1 MNATQKEIL
10 KKEAIKDLEL
20 IVEGMNYIIS
30 TCHQIKLGKR
40 YNPITNKMEKHDLT
54 RLKRT
59 LRFIS
64 YMELP
69 TANKDFFNE
78 KIELLKEAH
87 ELLEGI

>member
-1 MNATQKEIL
+1 
-10 KKEAIKDLEL
+10 
-20 IVEGMNYIIS
+20 
-30 TCHQIKLGKR
+30 
-40 YNPITNKMEKHDLT
+40 MEKNDLT